1 MGARARPSD
10 RSLSVQTVLGL
21 VLCCALAH
29 PKAAVSDTASVAFAA
44 ANTEAVRSAVA
55 RAEPSALP
63 ALGDPSSESLSPAT
77 ERKLGESIMRDFRR
91 SQAGDEDA
99 DVLAYLDALGR
110 RLIDASKSGQDFE
123 FFLVRDSSLNAFA
136 LPGGF
141 IGVHA
146 GLIAA
151 AESESELAGVLAHE
165 IGHVTQ
171 RHIARMLGKSRDA
184 GIAQMVG
191 LVLAALT
198 ARSNP
203 QATPGLIA
211 LGQQMAQDQMLSFS
225 RDAEREADRIGFDT
239 LMRAGFDPQGMVSF
253 FGRIQRA
260 SRVYESAAP
269 AYLRT
274 HPLTTERMS
283 DMQARI
289 RQTRYRQWPDS
300 LGFRLT
306 RAKMQGLL
314 DPSVDG
320 LRRSAERFE
329 FQIKEQS
336 TLDMAAAWF
345 GLATVRDAQL
355 RWTESFQA
363 AQNAA
368 HYIKLEGLHNDASA
382 AALARLEIQALAGQ
396 GRMQE
401 ALATSQEALARFA
414 NPRRLVLG
422 HAQLLLRAQRL
433 TEARQTAESMVADKP
448 DDLRA
453 WDLLSRIYA
462 VQGQRAL
469 SHRARAE
476 VFWLQGALP
485 AAIEQLKIA
494 QAAKDT
500 DFYHASAIDA
510 RLREALQIWRS
521 ERAAMGPPGNRERE
535 R

>member
-1 MGARARPSD
+1 MSKAVFRKPLVRLVVSALSLGFACGVTSARSEAASLARA
-10 RSLSVQTVLGL
+10 
-21 VLCCALAH
+21 A
-29 PKAAVSDTASVAFAA
+29 
-44 ANTEAVRSAVA
+44 
-55 RAEPSALP
+55 PSALP
-63 ALGDPSSESLSPAT
+63 ALGDPSSESLSPST
-77 ERKLGESIMRDFRR
+77 ERKLGESIMRDIRR
-91 SQAGDEDA
+91 SQAGDEDL
-99 DVLAYLDALGR
+99 DVIAYLDTLGR

-191 LVLAALT
+191 LVLAALA

-239 LMRAGFDPQGMVSF
+239 LTRAGFDPQGMVSF

-289 RQTRYRQWPDS
+289 RQERYKQWPDS
-300 LGFRLT
+300 LGFRLI
-306 RAKMQGLL
+306 RARMQALL

-336 TLDMAAAWF
+336 TLDLAAAWF
-345 GLATVRDAQL
+345 GLASVREAQL
-355 RWTESFQA
+355 RWHDAFQA
-363 AQNAA
+363 AQLARDLLQ
-368 HYIKLEGLHNDASA
+368 HEGLNNDSAASA
-382 AALARLEIQALAGQ
+382 IERLQIQALAGQ
-396 GRMQE
+396 GNMQE
-401 ALATSQEALARFA
+401 AIARSEAALQQFARQK
-414 NPRRLVLG
+414 RLVLA
-422 HAQLLLRAQRL
+422 HAELLLRAQRQA
-433 TEARQTAESMVADKP
+433 EAIRWVESMLSERQ

-453 WDLLSRIYA
+453 WDLLSKIYA
-462 VQGQRAL
+462 SQGQRAL
-469 SHRARAE
+469 THRARAE

-485 AAIEQLKIA
+485 AAIEQLKLA
-494 QAAKDT
+494 QSAKDA
-500 DFYHASAIDA
+500 DFFHASAIDA
-510 RLREALQIWRS
+510 RLREALQRWRA
-521 ERAAMGPPGNRERE
+521 ERAAMGPQAGRETKP
-535 R
+535 

>member
-1 MGARARPSD
+1 
-10 RSLSVQTVLGL
+10 
-21 VLCCALAH
+21 
-29 PKAAVSDTASVAFAA
+29 
-44 ANTEAVRSAVA
+44 
-55 RAEPSALP
+55 
-63 ALGDPSSESLSPAT
+63 
-77 ERKLGESIMRDFRR
+77 MRDIRR
-91 SQAGDEDA
+91 SQADEEDP
-99 DVLAYLDALGR
+99 DVLAYLQSLGR
-110 RLIDASKSGQDFE
+110 RLVDASKSGQEFE
-123 FFLVRDSSLNAFA
+123 FFLVRDASLNAFA

-141 IGVHA
+141 IGVHS

-191 LVLAALT
+191 LVLAALA

-239 LMRAGFDPQGMVSF
+239 LTRAGFDPQGMVSF

-289 RQTRYRQWPDS
+289 REERYRQWPDA
-300 LGFRLT
+300 LGFRLI
-306 RAKMQGLL
+306 RARMQALI

-320 LRRSAERFE
+320 LRRQAERFE
-329 FQIKEQS
+329 SQIKEQS
-336 TLDMAAAWF
+336 TLDRAAAWF
-345 GLATVRDAQL
+345 GLASVRQAQL
-355 RWTESFQA
+355 RWAEAYDA
-363 AQNAA
+363 AQVAA
-368 HYIKLEGLHNDASA
+368 ELLQQEGVDKDSAASA
-382 AALARLEIQALAGQ
+382 LERVQIQALAGQ

-401 ALATSQEALARFA
+401 AIERSEAALQAFARQ
-414 NPRRLVLG
+414 PRLVLA
-422 HAQLLLRAQRL
+422 HAELLLRAQRL
-433 TEARQTAESMVADKP
+433 AEARRWAESLLADRQ

-453 WDLLSRIYA
+453 WDLLSKIYA
-462 VQGQRAL
+462 AQGQRAL
-469 SHRARAE
+469 THRARAE
-476 VFWLQGALP
+476 VFLLQGALP
-485 AAIEQLKIA
+485 AAIEQLKLA
-494 QAAKDT
+494 QSARDA
-500 DFYHASAIDA
+500 DFFSASSIDA
-510 RLREALQIWRS
+510 RLREAMQRWRA
-521 ERAAMGPPGNRERE
+521 ERAAMGPQSGRDSKP
-535 R
+535 

>member
-1 MGARARPSD
+1 MSKAVFRKLLVRLVVSA
-10 RSLSVQTVLGL
+10 LSLGL
-21 VLCCALAH
+21 ACGVT
-29 PKAAVSDTASVAFAA
+29 S
-44 ANTEAVRSAVA
+44 A
-55 RAEPSALP
+55 RAEVASLARAAPSALP
-63 ALGDPSSESLSPAT
+63 ALGDPSSESLSPST
-77 ERKLGESIMRDFRR
+77 ERKLGESIMRDIRR
-91 SQAGDEDA
+91 SQAGDEDL
-99 DVLAYLDALGR
+99 DVIAYLEALGR

-191 LVLAALT
+191 LVLAALA

-239 LMRAGFDPQGMVSF
+239 LTRAGFDPQGMVSF

-289 RQTRYRQWPDS
+289 RQERYKQWPDS
-300 LGFRLT
+300 LGFRLI
-306 RAKMQGLL
+306 RARMQALL

-336 TLDMAAAWF
+336 TLDLAAAWF
-345 GLATVRDAQL
+345 GLASVREAQL
-355 RWTESFQA
+355 RWHDAYQA
-363 AQNAA
+363 AQLARDYLQN
-368 HYIKLEGLHNDASA
+368 EGLNNDSAASA
-382 AALARLEIQALAGQ
+382 IERLQIQALAGQ
-396 GRMQE
+396 GNMQE
-401 ALATSQEALARFA
+401 AIARSEAALQQFARQK
-414 NPRRLVLG
+414 RLVLA
-422 HAQLLLRAQRL
+422 HAELLLRAQRQA
-433 TEARQTAESMVADKP
+433 EARRWVESMLSERQ

-453 WDLLSRIYA
+453 WDLLSKIYA
-462 VQGQRAL
+462 SQGQRAL
-469 SHRARAE
+469 THRARAE

-485 AAIEQLKIA
+485 AAIEQLKLA
-494 QAAKDT
+494 QSAKDA
-500 DFYHASAIDA
+500 DFFHASAIDA
-510 RLREALQIWRS
+510 RLREALQRWRA
-521 ERAAMGPPGNRERE
+521 ERAAIGPQAGRDTKP
-535 R
+535 

>member
-1 MGARARPSD
+1 MSQAVPRKM
-10 RSLSVQTVLGL
+10 VQG
-21 VLCCALAH
+21 
-29 PKAAVSDTASVAFAA
+29 AA
-44 ANTEAVRSAVA
+44 ALSLFVGLGCSAPVMNAQAEPLARSA
-55 RAEPSALP
+55 PSALP

-99 DVLAYLDALGR
+99 DVLAYLDTLGR

-151 AESESELAGVLAHE
+151 AETESELAGVLAHE

-191 LVLAALT
+191 LVLAALA

-203 QATPGLIA
+203 QATTGLLA
-211 LGQQMAQDQMLSFS
+211 LSQQVAQDQMLSFS

-239 LMRAGFDPQGMVSF
+239 MTRAGFDPQGMVSF
-253 FGRIQRA
+253 FGRVQRA

-289 RQTRYRQWPDS
+289 RQERYRQWPDS

-306 RAKMQGLL
+306 RARLQALL
-314 DPSVDG
+314 DISVDG

-336 TLDMAAAWF
+336 TLDSAAAWF
-345 GLATVRDAQL
+345 GLASVLEAQL
-355 RWTESFQA
+355 RWAQAYEA
-363 AQNAA
+363 AQKAQDYVQA
-368 HYIKLEGLHNDASA
+368 ESLAGDSA
-382 AALARLEIQALAGQ
+382 AAAIDRLQIQALAGQ
-396 GRMQE
+396 GKMQE
-401 ALATSQEALARFA
+401 ALERSEAALQRFA
-414 NPRRLVLG
+414 RPKRLVLQ
-422 HAQLLLRAQRL
+422 HAELLLRSQRF
-433 TEARQTAESMVADKP
+433 TEARQLMEAMLASRQ

-453 WDLLSRIYA
+453 WELLSKIYA
-462 VQGQRAL
+462 AQGERAL
-469 SHRARAE
+469 THRARAE
-476 VFWLQGALP
+476 VFLLQGALA
-485 AAIEQLKIA
+485 AAIEQLKLA
-494 QAAKDT
+494 QSARDA
-500 DFYHASAIDA
+500 DFFNASSIDA
-510 RLREALQIWRS
+510 RLREAMQRWRA
-521 ERAAMGPPGNRERE
+521 ERAAMGPQSGRETKP
-535 R
+535 

>member
-1 MGARARPSD
+1 MSKAVFRKPLVRLVVSALSLGFACGVTSARSEAASLARA
-10 RSLSVQTVLGL
+10 
-21 VLCCALAH
+21 A
-29 PKAAVSDTASVAFAA
+29 
-44 ANTEAVRSAVA
+44 
-55 RAEPSALP
+55 PSALP
-63 ALGDPSSESLSPAT
+63 ALGDPSSESLSPST
-77 ERKLGESIMRDFRR
+77 ERKLGESIMRDIRR
-91 SQAGDEDA
+91 SQAGDEDL
-99 DVLAYLDALGR
+99 DVIAYLDTLGR

-191 LVLAALT
+191 LVLAALA

-239 LMRAGFDPQGMVSF
+239 LTRAGFDPQGMVSF

-289 RQTRYRQWPDS
+289 RQERYKQWPDS
-300 LGFRLT
+300 LGFRLI
-306 RAKMQGLL
+306 RARMQALL

-336 TLDMAAAWF
+336 TLDLAAAWF
-345 GLATVRDAQL
+345 GLASVREAQL
-355 RWTESFQA
+355 RWHDAFQA
-363 AQNAA
+363 AQLARDLLQ
-368 HYIKLEGLHNDASA
+368 HEGLNNDSA
-382 AALARLEIQALAGQ
+382 
-396 GRMQE
+396 
-401 ALATSQEALARFA
+401 
-414 NPRRLVLG
+414 
-422 HAQLLLRAQRL
+422 
-433 TEARQTAESMVADKP
+433 
-448 DDLRA
+448 
-453 WDLLSRIYA
+453 
-462 VQGQRAL
+462 
-469 SHRARAE
+469 
-476 VFWLQGALP
+476 
-485 AAIEQLKIA
+485 
-494 QAAKDT
+494 
-500 DFYHASAIDA
+500 ASAIEPARRFRSWKYSLGPSSPSSWTCRRTTHGQDA
-510 RLREALQIWRS
+510 ASPSIARHESSTSRAFSHQSATGFRTPSIAHSRAQLTSPSPRSISEPTGSVASIHAVSAARTSAAVGGSACGQNATSCSGVGSSSGQEPDGTGAWSPGCSWSMVLRYTGM
-521 ERAAMGPPGNRERE
+521 AAIHP
-535 R
+535 

>member
-1 MGARARPSD
+1 MSKAVFRKLLVRLVVSALSLGLACGVTSARSEVASLARA
-10 RSLSVQTVLGL
+10 
-21 VLCCALAH
+21 A
-29 PKAAVSDTASVAFAA
+29 
-44 ANTEAVRSAVA
+44 
-55 RAEPSALP
+55 PSALP
-63 ALGDPSSESLSPAT
+63 ALGDPSSESLSPST
-77 ERKLGESIMRDFRR
+77 ERKLGESIMRDIRR
-91 SQAGDEDA
+91 SQAGDEDL
-99 DVLAYLDALGR
+99 DVIAYLEALGR

-191 LVLAALT
+191 LVLAALA

-225 RDAEREADRIGFDT
+225 RDAEREADRIGFDILT
-239 LMRAGFDPQGMVSF
+239 RAGFDPQGMVSF

-274 HPLTTERMS
+274 HPLTIERMS

-289 RQTRYRQWPDS
+289 RQERYKQWPDS
-300 LGFRLT
+300 LGFRLI
-306 RAKMQGLL
+306 RARMQALL

-320 LRRSAERFE
+320 LRRSAERLE
-329 FQIKEQS
+329 FHIKEQS
-336 TLDMAAAWF
+336 TLDLAAAWF
-345 GLATVRDAQL
+345 GLASVREAQVRWHDAY
-355 RWTESFQA
+355 QA
-363 AQNAA
+363 AQLARDYLQ
-368 HYIKLEGLHNDASA
+368 HEGLNNDSAASA
-382 AALARLEIQALAGQ
+382 IERLQIQALAGQ
-396 GRMQE
+396 GNMQE
-401 ALATSQEALARFA
+401 AIARSEAALQQFARQK
-414 NPRRLVLG
+414 RLVLA
-422 HAQLLLRAQRL
+422 HAELLLRAQRQA
-433 TEARQTAESMVADKP
+433 EARRWVESMLSERQ

-453 WDLLSRIYA
+453 WDLLSKIYA
-462 VQGQRAL
+462 SQGQRAL
-469 SHRARAE
+469 THRARAE

-485 AAIEQLKIA
+485 AAIEQLKLA
-494 QAAKDT
+494 QSAKDA
-500 DFYHASAIDA
+500 DFFHASAIDA
-510 RLREALQIWRS
+510 RLREALQRWRA
-521 ERAAMGPPGNRERE
+521 ERAAMGPQAGRDTKP
-535 R
+535 

>member
-1 MGARARPSD
+1 MSKAVFRKLLVRLVVSALSLGLACGVTSARSEVASLARA
-10 RSLSVQTVLGL
+10 
-21 VLCCALAH
+21 A
-29 PKAAVSDTASVAFAA
+29 
-44 ANTEAVRSAVA
+44 
-55 RAEPSALP
+55 PSALP
-63 ALGDPSSESLSPAT
+63 ALGDPSPESLSPST
-77 ERKLGESIMRDFRR
+77 ERKLGESIMRDIRR
-91 SQAGDEDA
+91 SQAGDEDL
-99 DVLAYLDALGR
+99 DVIAYLEALGR

-191 LVLAALT
+191 LVLAALA

-239 LMRAGFDPQGMVSF
+239 LTRAGFDPQGMVSF

-289 RQTRYRQWPDS
+289 RQERYKQWPDS
-300 LGFRLT
+300 LGFRLI
-306 RAKMQGLL
+306 RARMQALL

-336 TLDMAAAWF
+336 TLDLVAAWF
-345 GLATVRDAQL
+345 GLASVREAQL
-355 RWTESFQA
+355 RWHDAYQA
-363 AQNAA
+363 AQLARDYLQN
-368 HYIKLEGLHNDASA
+368 EGLNNDSAASA
-382 AALARLEIQALAGQ
+382 IERLQIQALAGQ
-396 GRMQE
+396 GNMQE
-401 ALATSQEALARFA
+401 AIARSEAALQQFARQK
-414 NPRRLVLG
+414 RLVLA
-422 HAQLLLRAQRL
+422 HAELLLRAQRQA
-433 TEARQTAESMVADKP
+433 EARRWVESMLSERQ

-453 WDLLSRIYA
+453 WDLLSKIYA
-462 VQGQRAL
+462 SQGQRAL
-469 SHRARAE
+469 THRARAE

-485 AAIEQLKIA
+485 AAIEQLKLA
-494 QAAKDT
+494 QSAKDA
-500 DFYHASAIDA
+500 DFFHASAIDA
-510 RLREALQIWRS
+510 RLREALQRWRA
-521 ERAAMGPPGNRERE
+521 ERAAMGPQAGRDTKP
-535 R
+535 

>member
-1 MGARARPSD
+1 MSKAVFRKLLVRLVVSA
-10 RSLSVQTVLGL
+10 LSLGL
-21 VLCCALAH
+21 ACGVTSARSE
-29 PKAAVSDTASVAFAA
+29 VASL
-44 ANTEAVRSAVA
+44 A

-63 ALGDPSSESLSPAT
+63 ALGDPSSESLSPST
-77 ERKLGESIMRDFRR
+77 ERKLGESIMRDIRR
-91 SQAGDEDA
+91 SQAGDEDL
-99 DVLAYLDALGR
+99 DVIAYLEALGR

-191 LVLAALT
+191 LVLAALA

-239 LMRAGFDPQGMVSF
+239 LTRAGFDPHGMVSF

-289 RQTRYRQWPDS
+289 RQERYKQWPDS
-300 LGFRLT
+300 LGFRLI
-306 RAKMQGLL
+306 RARMQALL

-336 TLDMAAAWF
+336 TLDLAAAWF
-345 GLATVRDAQL
+345 GLASVREAQL
-355 RWTESFQA
+355 RWHDAYQA
-363 AQNAA
+363 AQLARDYLQ
-368 HYIKLEGLHNDASA
+368 HEGLNNDSA
-382 AALARLEIQALAGQ
+382 ASTIERLQIQALAGQ
-396 GRMQE
+396 GNMQE
-401 ALATSQEALARFA
+401 AIARSEAALQQFARQK
-414 NPRRLVLG
+414 RLVLA
-422 HAQLLLRAQRL
+422 HAELLLRAQRQA
-433 TEARQTAESMVADKP
+433 EARRWVESMLSERQ

-453 WDLLSRIYA
+453 WDLLSKIYA
-462 VQGQRAL
+462 SQGQRAL
-469 SHRARAE
+469 THRARAE

-485 AAIEQLKIA
+485 AAIEQLKLA
-494 QAAKDT
+494 QSAKDA
-500 DFYHASAIDA
+500 DFFHASAIDA
-510 RLREALQIWRS
+510 RLREALQRWRA
-521 ERAAMGPPGNRERE
+521 ERAAMGPQAGRDTKP
-535 R
+535 

>member
-1 MGARARPSD
+1 
-10 RSLSVQTVLGL
+10 
-21 VLCCALAH
+21 
-29 PKAAVSDTASVAFAA
+29 
-44 ANTEAVRSAVA
+44 
-55 RAEPSALP
+55 
-63 ALGDPSSESLSPAT
+63 LSPST
-77 ERKLGESIMRDFRR
+77 ERKLGESIMRDIRR
-91 SQAGDEDA
+91 SQAGDEDL
-99 DVLAYLDALGR
+99 DVIAYLDTLGR

-191 LVLAALT
+191 LVLAALA

-239 LMRAGFDPQGMVSF
+239 LTRAGFDPQGMVSF

-289 RQTRYRQWPDS
+289 RQERYKQWPDS
-300 LGFRLT
+300 LGFRLI
-306 RAKMQGLL
+306 RARMQALL

-336 TLDMAAAWF
+336 TLDLAAAWF
-345 GLATVRDAQL
+345 GPASLARCL
-355 RWTESFQA
+355 SGRA
-363 AQNAA
+363 AC
-368 HYIKLEGLHNDASA
+368 SRFA
-382 AALARLEIQALAGQ
+382 AARG
-396 GRMQE
+396 
-401 ALATSQEALARFA
+401 
-414 NPRRLVLG
+414 
-422 HAQLLLRAQRL
+422 
-433 TEARQTAESMVADKP
+433 
-448 DDLRA
+448 
-453 WDLLSRIYA
+453 
-462 VQGQRAL
+462 
-469 SHRARAE
+469 
-476 VFWLQGALP
+476 
-485 AAIEQLKIA
+485 IEQ
-494 QAAKDT
+494 
-500 DFYHASAIDA
+500 
-510 RLREALQIWRS
+510 
-521 ERAAMGPPGNRERE
+521 
-535 R
+535 

>member
-1 MGARARPSD
+1 MSKAVFRKLLVRLVVSALSLGLACGVTSARSEVASLARA
-10 RSLSVQTVLGL
+10 
-21 VLCCALAH
+21 A
-29 PKAAVSDTASVAFAA
+29 
-44 ANTEAVRSAVA
+44 
-55 RAEPSALP
+55 PSALP
-63 ALGDPSSESLSPAT
+63 ALGDPSSESLSPST
-77 ERKLGESIMRDFRR
+77 ERKLGESIMRDIRR
-91 SQAGDEDA
+91 SQAGDEDL
-99 DVLAYLDALGR
+99 DVIAYLEALGS

-191 LVLAALT
+191 LVLAALA

-239 LMRAGFDPQGMVSF
+239 LTRAGFDPQGMVSF

-289 RQTRYRQWPDS
+289 RQERYKQWPDS
-300 LGFRLT
+300 LGFRLI
-306 RAKMQGLL
+306 RARMQALL

-336 TLDMAAAWF
+336 TLDLVAAWF
-345 GLATVRDAQL
+345 GLASVREAQL
-355 RWTESFQA
+355 RWHDAYQA
-363 AQNAA
+363 AQLARDYLQ
-368 HYIKLEGLHNDASA
+368 HEGLNNDSAASA
-382 AALARLEIQALAGQ
+382 IERLQIQALAGQ
-396 GRMQE
+396 GNMQE
-401 ALATSQEALARFA
+401 AIARSEAALQQFARQK
-414 NPRRLVLG
+414 RLVLA
-422 HAQLLLRAQRL
+422 HAELLLRAQRQS
-433 TEARQTAESMVADKP
+433 EARRWVESMLSERQ

-453 WDLLSRIYA
+453 WDLLSKIYA
-462 VQGQRAL
+462 SQGQRAL
-469 SHRARAE
+469 THRARAE

-485 AAIEQLKIA
+485 AAIEQLKLA
-494 QAAKDT
+494 QSAKDA
-500 DFYHASAIDA
+500 DFFHASAIDA
-510 RLREALQIWRS
+510 RLREALQRWRA
-521 ERAAMGPPGNRERE
+521 ERAAMGPQAGRDTKP
-535 R
+535 

>member
-1 MGARARPSD
+1 MSKAVFRKLLVRLVVSALSLGLACGVTSARSEVASLARA
-10 RSLSVQTVLGL
+10 
-21 VLCCALAH
+21 A
-29 PKAAVSDTASVAFAA
+29 
-44 ANTEAVRSAVA
+44 
-55 RAEPSALP
+55 PSALP
-63 ALGDPSSESLSPAT
+63 ALGDPSSESLSPST
-77 ERKLGESIMRDFRR
+77 ERKLGESIMRDIRR
-91 SQAGDEDA
+91 SQAGDEDL
-99 DVLAYLDALGR
+99 DVIAYLEALGR

-191 LVLAALT
+191 LVLAALA

-239 LMRAGFDPQGMVSF
+239 LTRAGFDPQGMVSF

-289 RQTRYRQWPDS
+289 RQERYKQWPDS
-300 LGFRLT
+300 LGFRLI
-306 RAKMQGLL
+306 RARMQALL

-320 LRRSAERFE
+320 LRRSAERLE
-329 FQIKEQS
+329 FHIKEQS
-336 TLDMAAAWF
+336 TLDLAAAWF
-345 GLATVRDAQL
+345 GLASVREAQVRWHDAY
-355 RWTESFQA
+355 QA
-363 AQNAA
+363 AQLARDYLQ
-368 HYIKLEGLHNDASA
+368 HEGLNNDSAASA
-382 AALARLEIQALAGQ
+382 IERLQIQALAGQ
-396 GRMQE
+396 GNMQE
-401 ALATSQEALARFA
+401 AIARSEAALQQFARQK
-414 NPRRLVLG
+414 RLVLA
-422 HAQLLLRAQRL
+422 HAELLLRAQRQA
-433 TEARQTAESMVADKP
+433 EARRWVESMLSERQ

-453 WDLLSRIYA
+453 WDLLSKIYA
-462 VQGQRAL
+462 SQGQRAL
-469 SHRARAE
+469 THRARAE

-485 AAIEQLKIA
+485 AAIEQLKLA
-494 QAAKDT
+494 QSAKDA
-500 DFYHASAIDA
+500 DFFHASAIDA
-510 RLREALQIWRS
+510 RLREALQRWRA
-521 ERAAMGPPGNRERE
+521 ERAAMGPQAGRDTKP
-535 R
+535 

>member
-1 MGARARPSD
+1 MIARRRPGKS
-10 RSLSVQTVLGL
+10 SLSAQVVLGL
-21 VLCCALAH
+21 AFACAPAALAWASA
-29 PKAAVSDTASVAFAA
+29 KTAAIPAA
-44 ANTEAVRSAVA
+44 AA

-91 SQAGDEDA
+91 SQAADEDA
-99 DVLAYLDALGR
+99 DVVAYLESLGK

-191 LVLAALT
+191 LVLAALA

-239 LMRAGFDPQGMVSF
+239 LVRAGFDPQGMVSF

-269 AYLRT
+269 AYVRT

-289 RQTRYRQWPDS
+289 RQERYRQWPDS

-306 RAKMQGLL
+306 RAKMQALL

-320 LRRSAERFE
+320 LRRNAERFE

-345 GLATVRDAQL
+345 GLASVRDAQL
-355 RWTESFQA
+355 RWTEAFEA
-363 AQNAA
+363 AQTAA
-368 HYIKLEGLHNDASA
+368 DYLKQEGLENDSSA
-382 AALARLEIQALAGQ
+382 AALARLQIQALAGQ
-396 GRMQE
+396 GKMQE
-401 ALATSQEALARFA
+401 AIDLSEVALGRFA
-414 NPRRLVLG
+414 RPKRLVLG
-422 HAQLLLRAQRL
+422 HAQLLLRAQRFD
-433 TEARQTAESMVADKP
+433 EARRTTESMVAEKS

-453 WDLLSRIYA
+453 WDLLSKIYA
-462 VQGQRAL
+462 AQGQRAL

-476 VFWLQGALP
+476 VFWLQGSLP

-494 QAAKDT
+494 QSARDT

-510 RLREALQIWRS
+510 RLREALQLWRS
-521 ERAAMGPPGNRERE
+521 EQAAMGPRGNRQRE
-535 R
+535 P

>member
-1 MGARARPSD
+1 MSQALLRKILLSAAAFSLYLGSVCSAAGSQFESEPRAR
-10 RSLSVQTVLGL
+10 QVL
-21 VLCCALAH
+21 
-29 PKAAVSDTASVAFAA
+29 
-44 ANTEAVRSAVA
+44 E
-55 RAEPSALP
+55 AEPQVRGAPSTLP
-63 ALGDPSSESLSPAT
+63 ALGDPSSESLSPIT

-91 SQAGDEDA
+91 SQAGDEDP
-99 DVLAYLDALGR
+99 DVLAYLDTLGR
-110 RLIDASKSGQDFE
+110 RLIEASKSGQDFE

-151 AESESELAGVLAHE
+151 AETESELAGVLAHE

-191 LVLAALT
+191 LVLAALA

-211 LGQQMAQDQMLSFS
+211 LGQQVAQDQMLSFS

-239 LMRAGFDPQGMVSF
+239 LTRAGFDPQGMVSF

-289 RQTRYRQWPDS
+289 RQERYRQWPDS
-300 LGFRLT
+300 LGFRLS
-306 RAKMQGLL
+306 RARLQALL
-314 DPSVDG
+314 DISVDG

-336 TLDMAAAWF
+336 TLDLAAAWF
-345 GLATVRDAQL
+345 GLATVREAQL
-355 RWTESFQA
+355 RWAEAYQA
-363 AQNAA
+363 AQKA
-368 HYIKLEGLHNDASA
+368 NDYVQAESLGNDSAASA
-382 AALARLEIQALAGQ
+382 LDRLQIQALAGQ
-396 GRMQE
+396 GKMQE
-401 ALATSQEALARFA
+401 ALARSEVALQRFA
-414 NPRRLVLG
+414 RQKRLVLG
-422 HAQLLLRAQRL
+422 HAELLLRAKRL
-433 TEARQTAESMVADKP
+433 AEARQLVESMLSKQQ

-453 WDLLSRIYA
+453 WDLVSKIYA
-462 VQGQRAL
+462 AQGQRAL
-469 SHRARAE
+469 THRARAE
-476 VFWLQGALP
+476 VYWLQGALP
-485 AAIEQLKIA
+485 AAIEQLKLA
-494 QAAKDT
+494 QSAKDA
-500 DFYHASAIDA
+500 DFFHASSIDA
-510 RLREALQIWRS
+510 RLREALGRWQA
-521 ERAAMGPPGNRERE
+521 ERAAMDPQRGRDTKP
-535 R
+535 

>member
-1 MGARARPSD
+1 MSKAVFRKLLVRLVVSALSLGLACGVTSARSEVASLARA
-10 RSLSVQTVLGL
+10 
-21 VLCCALAH
+21 A
-29 PKAAVSDTASVAFAA
+29 
-44 ANTEAVRSAVA
+44 
-55 RAEPSALP
+55 PSALP
-63 ALGDPSSESLSPAT
+63 ALGDPSSESLSPST
-77 ERKLGESIMRDFRR
+77 ERKLGESIMRDIRR
-91 SQAGDEDA
+91 SQAGDEDL
-99 DVLAYLDALGR
+99 DVIAYLEALGR

-191 LVLAALT
+191 LVLAALA
-198 ARSNP
+198 ARSNT

-239 LMRAGFDPQGMVSF
+239 LTRAGFDPQGMVSF

-289 RQTRYRQWPDS
+289 RQERYKQWPDS
-300 LGFRLT
+300 LGFRLI
-306 RAKMQGLL
+306 RARMQALL

-336 TLDMAAAWF
+336 TLDLAAAWF
-345 GLATVRDAQL
+345 GLASVREAQL
-355 RWTESFQA
+355 RWHDAYQA
-363 AQNAA
+363 AQLARDYLQ
-368 HYIKLEGLHNDASA
+368 HEGLNNDSAASA
-382 AALARLEIQALAGQ
+382 IERLQIQALAGQ
-396 GRMQE
+396 GNMQE
-401 ALATSQEALARFA
+401 AIARSEAALQQFARQK
-414 NPRRLVLG
+414 RLVLA
-422 HAQLLLRAQRL
+422 HAELLLRAQRQA
-433 TEARQTAESMVADKP
+433 EARRWVESMLSERQ

-453 WDLLSRIYA
+453 WDLLSKIYA
-462 VQGQRAL
+462 SQGQRAL
-469 SHRARAE
+469 THRARAE

-485 AAIEQLKIA
+485 AAIEQLKLA
-494 QAAKDT
+494 QSAKDA
-500 DFYHASAIDA
+500 DFFHASAIDA
-510 RLREALQIWRS
+510 RLREALQRWRA
-521 ERAAMGPPGNRERE
+521 ERAAMGPQAGRDTKP
-535 R
+535 

>member
-1 MGARARPSD
+1 MGKAVFRKFLVRLVVSALSLGLACGVTSARSEVASLARA
-10 RSLSVQTVLGL
+10 
-21 VLCCALAH
+21 A
-29 PKAAVSDTASVAFAA
+29 
-44 ANTEAVRSAVA
+44 
-55 RAEPSALP
+55 PSALP
-63 ALGDPSSESLSPAT
+63 ALGDPSSESLSPST
-77 ERKLGESIMRDFRR
+77 ERKLGESIMRDIRR
-91 SQAGDEDA
+91 SQAGDEDL
-99 DVLAYLDALGR
+99 DVIAYLEALGR

-191 LVLAALT
+191 LVLAALA

-239 LMRAGFDPQGMVSF
+239 LTRAGFDPQGMVSF

-289 RQTRYRQWPDS
+289 RQERYKQWPDS
-300 LGFRLT
+300 LGFRLI
-306 RAKMQGLL
+306 RARMQALL

-320 LRRSAERFE
+320 LRRSAERLE
-329 FQIKEQS
+329 FHIKEQS
-336 TLDMAAAWF
+336 TLDLAAAWF
-345 GLATVRDAQL
+345 GLASVREAQL
-355 RWTESFQA
+355 RWHDAYQA
-363 AQNAA
+363 AQLARDYLQ
-368 HYIKLEGLHNDASA
+368 HEGLNNDSAASA
-382 AALARLEIQALAGQ
+382 IERLQIQALAGQ
-396 GRMQE
+396 GNMQE
-401 ALATSQEALARFA
+401 AIARSEAALQQFARQK
-414 NPRRLVLG
+414 RLVLA
-422 HAQLLLRAQRL
+422 HAELLLRAQRQA
-433 TEARQTAESMVADKP
+433 EARRWVESMLSERQ

-453 WDLLSRIYA
+453 WDLLSKIYA
-462 VQGQRAL
+462 SQGQRAL
-469 SHRARAE
+469 THRARAE

-485 AAIEQLKIA
+485 AAIEQLKLA
-494 QAAKDT
+494 QSAKDA
-500 DFYHASAIDA
+500 DFFHASAIDA
-510 RLREALQIWRS
+510 RLREALQRWRA
-521 ERAAMGPPGNRERE
+521 ERAAMGPQAGRDTKP
-535 R
+535 